1 AGGSRVATAEGRS
14 GAGALVARVHPHGVP
29 LRRISAAV
37 RLMKAITR
45 DTYGSPD
52 VLELREIDK
61 PPLTPDGIL
70 VRVRAASINPYDW
83 HMVRGIPYVVRLME
97 GLTKPKEKGLG
108 AEAAGVVEAVGDDV
122 TEFHPGDEVFGSRY
136 GSLAEYLCGRERNFV
151 PKPAT
156 L

>member
-1 AGGSRVATAEGRS
+1 MSRLTPYAYGVYREGRRHARPAASIRPGARTASVAGGSRVATAEGRS

-61 PPLTPDGIL
+61 PPLTPD
-70 VRVRAASINPYDW
+70 
-83 HMVRGIPYVVRLME
+83 
-97 GLTKPKEKGLG
+97 
-108 AEAAGVVEAVGDDV
+108 
-122 TEFHPGDEVFGSRY
+122 
-136 GSLAEYLCGRERNFV
+136 
-151 PKPAT
+151 
-156 L
+156 